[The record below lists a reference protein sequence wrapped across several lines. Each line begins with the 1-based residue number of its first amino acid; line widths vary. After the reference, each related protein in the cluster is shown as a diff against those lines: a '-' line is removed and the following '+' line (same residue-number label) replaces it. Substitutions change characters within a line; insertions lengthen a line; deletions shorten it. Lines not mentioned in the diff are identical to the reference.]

1 MIYKIP
7 EQPDEFKEQIE
18 KITKEIKKQGKKYST
33 NVETRQRMNEIAPKL
48 KIEIQTRID
57 ELKKLFLRC
66 EPIDLMSYLSYT
78 YSISSPDKFLKDID
92 SMSNAYLDYCF
103 SFITSLDYSNSEIS
117 YDESDLTKIKEQ
129 VEALYNQIMVYVM
142 AVSNDEHGRPHE
154 TRFLQTVNHLIVRGD
169 SYTQHKVEFCRELYA
184 KYDDIRN
191 KDFGISSNVLIDEL
205 LKIGQTPIKN
215 FEIYLTYMNIMKIAH
230 ENFQKFCDE
239 CEEKNIPSSEVEEL
253 YKNSKLLE
261 ETNQQ
266 LQSIYDQTHFSFN
279 DSVFKINKLNLPQS
293 IVDLLTLK
301 FGENS
306 IFREGDIEYFPMND
320 SLIYDKPI
328 VYHNREYYCFDIPL
342 IYYNLH
348 MIIEN
353 IVLSCI
359 PENKKSK
366 QYYAKK
372 ADYLEDKS
380 LEYFQNILPNCKV
393 FQNLKYNDDDEV
405 DGIVLYDNY
414 VFIIE
419 AKSNKF
425 TLEAKK
431 GSIDRIKRN
440 TKDIVDKAYQ
450 QAIRAKKYILS
461 NDEVSFRDKTKKTVL
476 TISDTSN
483 KKIFMINTTLEPL
496 GELTANLNSLKQFGF
511 IQGQD
516 WIWSVYLND
525 LRIISEIIES
535 PIEFLVYLERRI
547 NLNDFPQLHTVEEI
561 NIFGHFLQNGL
572 YFDDIKFPEHS
583 FKMSLVGFS
592 EQIDKYY
599 MSLEKNI
606 DEICEKPSYI
616 NKCPAKEI
624 VKKIES
630 LQKEH
635 FSGLTKYILESD
647 EINQNMIVKQIDQIQ
662 KKQRQNLS
670 IFRKQNN
677 TGLTFVHKDIFDEND
692 MKSYCK
698 IFAYQQKINNW
709 YLISIDEISTIDFE
723 FLQFF
728 NEYDEMLEKE
738 VMELKERRLEQAKD
752 IQKKIGRNDMCPC
765 GSGKKY
771 KKCCKLL

>member
-18 KITKEIKKQGKKYST
+18 KITKQIKKQGKKDSI
-33 NVETRQRMNEIAPKL
+33 NVETRQRMNEITPKL

-66 EPIDLMSYLSYT
+66 EPIDLMSYLSFT

-92 SMSNAYLDYCF
+92 SMSNAYLDYCL
-103 SFITSLDYSNSEIS
+103 SLMTSLDYSNCEVL
-117 YDESDLTKIKEQ
+117 YEESDFIEIKKQ
-129 VEALYNQIMVYVM
+129 IEALYNQIMFYVM
-142 AVSNDEHGRPHE
+142 AISNDTLGQPHE
-154 TRFLQTVNHLIVRGD
+154 TRFLQTVNHLIVKGD

-184 KYDDIRN
+184 KYDDILN
-191 KDFGISSNVLIDEL
+191 KNFGISSNILIDEL
-205 LKIGQTPIKN
+205 VRIAQTPIKN
-215 FEIYLTYMNIMKIAH
+215 FDIYATYMNVMKIAH
-230 ENFQKFCDE
+230 KNFQKFCDE
-239 CEEKNIPSSEVEEL
+239 CEENDIPSSEVDQL

-266 LQSIYDQTHFSFN
+266 LQSIYDQTLFSFN
-279 DSVFKINKLNLPQS
+279 DSVFKINELNLPQV
-293 IVDLLTLK
+293 ILDLLTLK
-301 FGENS
+301 FGENN
-306 IFREGDIEYFPMND
+306 IFREGDIEYYPMND

-328 VYHNREYYCFDIPL
+328 VCHNGDYYCFDIPL

-380 LEYFQNILPNCKV
+380 LEYFQTILPNCIV

-461 NDEVSFRDKTKKTVL
+461 NDEVSFRDKTKKTIL
-476 TISDTSN
+476 TISDTKN

-525 LRIISEIIES
+525 LRIIAEMIES

-547 NLNDFPQLHTVEEI
+547 NLNDYPQLHTVEEI

-572 YFDDIKFPEHS
+572 YFDDIKFPKHS
-583 FKMSLVGFS
+583 FKMSFVGFS
-592 EQIDKYY
+592 EPIDKYY
-599 MSLEKNI
+599 LAQEKSI
-606 DEICEKPSYI
+606 DEVCEKPSYI

-624 VKKIES
+624 VKKIET
-630 LQKEH
+630 LKKEN
-635 FSGLTKYILESD
+635 FSGLAKYILESN
-647 EINQNMIVKQIDQIQ
+647 EIHQITMVKQIHQIQ
-662 KKQRQNLS
+662 MKQRRNLS
-670 IFRKQNN
+670 LYRNEENI
-677 TGLTFVHKDIFDEND
+677 GLTFVQKEILDEGN
-692 MKSYCK
+692 MQLYCK
-698 IFAYQQKINNW
+698 TFAYMQKITNW
-709 YLISIDEISTIDFE
+709 YLISVDENFNIDFE
-723 FLQFF
+723 FLQFSD
-728 NEYDEMLEKE
+728 EYDEMLEKE
-738 VMELKERRLEQAKD
+738 VMELKERRLEQAKG

-771 KKCCKLL
+771 KKCCIN